1 MVCSETTVSRRG
13 LRFTRRCHSWWQ
25 TVEPG
30 PHPSSPY
37 IDIRNLE
44 NGTDE
49 LICRAGIE
57 MQTWG
62 TDVDTVGKE
71 RVGQIERIALTYIPS
86 YV

>member
-1 MVCSETTVSRRG
+1 MVCSETSVSRRG
-13 LRFTRRCHSWWQ
+13 LRFTGRRRSWWQ

-30 PHPSSPY
+30 PHPSRPY
-37 IDIRNLE
+37 INIRNLE
-44 NGTDE
+44 NSTDE
-49 LICRAGIE
+49 HICRAGIE

-71 RVGQIERIALTYIPS
+71 RVGQVERIALTYIPS